1 MSPTLAEGTDSA
13 AEATLSGMPQPE
25 SSQEYAARIFA
36 AQAAGPQGRLPLID
50 DGFTTWPTF
59 PFDGDLRVR
68 EVMALADEEPRFGE
82 DPATCWCAP
91 GAEMRPGADRW
102 PVVWR
107 DEHWHIKAAPPSGA
121 PCVLILEPLEH
132 ADLSALSPQ
141 RAAEFG
147 QISVAL
153 SASVEALPSVG
164 RCHIGRWGDGGAH
177 AHVWFI
183 ARPARMPQTRG
194 TFMALWDDYF
204 PPVPVAV
211 RDANAAAAI
220 RGLVAAY
227 GGHAL

>member
-1 MSPTLAEGTDSA
+1 
-13 AEATLSGMPQPE
+13 
-25 SSQEYAARIFA
+25 
-36 AQAAGPQGRLPLID
+36 
-50 DGFTTWPTF
+50 
-59 PFDGDLRVR
+59 
-68 EVMALADEEPRFGE
+68 
-82 DPATCWCAP
+82 
-91 GAEMRPGADRW
+91 MRPGADRW